1 MFREGGMVESSMNQ
15 VHIKNHDKLTF
26 SRMLEFIYTNGIKE
40 MEKCSPDEVSSLL
53 MMANEYCLD
62 DLRVLCQQT
71 AQTLLSLKNIA
82 KFLLLS
88 QHNNAEGLKK
98 SCGVFIR
105 EKSKELKTNDA
116 FKQEIHENP
125 ELGVLVFEA
134 MDDEDSEVGVKRN
147 RNGSSKDVGPP
158 TIGLN
163 ANTIGQL

>member
-1 MFREGGMVESSMNQ
+1 MVESSLSH
-15 VHIKNHDKLTF
+15 VYVKNHDKLTF

-40 MEKCSPDEVSSLL
+40 MEKCSPDEVISLL
-53 MMANEYCLD
+53 MMANEYVLD

-71 AQTLLSLKNIA
+71 AKTLLSLENIG

-98 SCGVFIR
+98 CCESFIR
-105 EKSKELKTNDA
+105 EKKKELKTNEN

-134 MDDEDSEVGVKRN
+134 AMDDDSTEVGVKRT
-147 RNGSSKDVGPP
+147 RNGNSKDVGPP

-163 ANTIGQL
+163 SNTVI